1 MPRAF
6 TLSPI
11 SSAWAPCSGERR
23 PCLGAHAGLKKPAFP
38 GTLAAVHS
46 AHDALASL
54 PLLPSKDVAALA
66 AAGLTT
72 PAAVLAHLPR
82 RYEDRRR
89 FDAFPN
95 QSSAVPVC
103 LRGTVI
109 DAALRGFGHGR
120 RFYEAIVMDGSGGV
134 FGSGKITCRWYN
146 MPFIHKLVA
155 TGHEVILYGRVK
167 DSNGRLVIDH
177 PEFEIIREEDEPE
190 ASIHLE
196 RIVPIYKNIPGL
208 AQRRLREIIH
218 LLLHLTDPATL
229 ASHAD
234 LNPPTPRYQALGE
247 VHFPQSLEQAHPA
260 RRRFARE
267 EFFILQLNVA
277 WRRARYHERP
287 GRVLGTRTTLLKQ
300 FYASLPFDL
309 TNAQKRSIREIVAD
323 MREPRPM
330 HRLLQG
336 DVGSGKTFVAMAAML
351 LAIDSGCQA
360 ALMAPT
366 QILAEQHYLTFRRW
380 LEPLGLRIALR
391 TANRDETSHL
401 PLAGAAQIIIGTHAL
416 LYDSVAFRDLGFVV
430 IDEQHKFG
438 VAQRAA
444 LIGQGVVPDVLV
456 MTATPIPRTLTMTL
470 YGDLDVSLLDEKPP
484 GRGKLVTALR
494 IAPKQTDV
502 TRFIKAQIAEGRQAY
517 LVYPLV
523 EESENIRAESA
534 IEAYAKWQKRLAGSE
549 VGLLHGKLRPDEKEA
564 VMRRFR
570 EGGIAALVAT
580 TVIEVGVDVPNASV
594 MILHHAERFGM
605 AQIHQLR
612 GRIGRGGHKGWC
624 VLLTDGK
631 APEGLEKLKILEQTS
646 DGFEIAEADLRLRG
660 PGDLLGTTQS
670 GLSDLRFTDFLADT
684 ALLRDARADA
694 DAVLAADPD
703 LTGFHR
709 ALRPLIQHRS
719 DTDPHPGAA

>member
-1 MPRAF
+1 MQGTP
-6 TLSPI
+6 
-11 SSAWAPCSGERR
+11 
-23 PCLGAHAGLKKPAFP
+23 HARQVFC
-38 GTLAAVHS
+38 
-46 AHDALASL
+46 AHDTLASL
-54 PLLPSKDVAALA
+54 SLLPPKDLAALA

-72 PAAVLAHLPR
+72 PAAVLDHLPR

-95 QSSAVPVC
+95 QPSAVPVC

-109 DAALRGFGHGR
+109 DASMRGFGPGR
-120 RFYEAIVMDGSGGV
+120 RFFEAIVMDGAGGV

-146 MPFIHKLVA
+146 MAFIHKLVA
-155 TGHEVILYGRVK
+155 TGHEVILYGKVK

-177 PEFEIIREEDEPE
+177 PEFEVLREDEAE

-196 RIVPIYKNIPGL
+196 RIVPIYKNLSGL
-208 AQRRLREIIH
+208 AQRRLRDIIH
-218 LLLHLTDPATL
+218 LLLQQCDPASLGSIRDIQPT
-229 ASHAD
+229 
-234 LNPPTPRYQALGE
+234 TPRFEALCD
-247 VHFPQSLEQAHPA
+247 VHFPSALEQALAA

-267 EFFILQLNVA
+267 EFFVLQLNVA

-287 GRVLGTRTTLLKQ
+287 GRVLGMRTTLLKQ
-300 FYASLPFDL
+300 FYTSLPFDL
-309 TNAQKRSIREIVAD
+309 THAQKRAIREIVAD
-323 MREPRPM
+323 MREARPM

-351 LAIDSGCQA
+351 LAVDSGCQA

-380 LEPLGLRIALR
+380 LDPLDLRIALR
-391 TANRDETSHL
+391 TANRDESTHL
-401 PLAGAAQIIIGTHAL
+401 PLSGAPQIIIGTHAL
-416 LYDSVAFRDLGFVV
+416 LFDSVSFRDLGLAV

-444 LIGQGVVPDVLV
+444 LVSQGLVPDVLV

-484 GRGKLVTALR
+484 GRGKIITAVR
-494 IAPKQTDV
+494 VAPKQTDV
-502 TRFIKAQIAEGRQAY
+502 TKFVKQQIAEGRQAY

-523 EESENIRAESA
+523 DESEALNAESA
-534 IEAYAKWQKRLAGSE
+534 IEAYAKWQKRLAGCQ
-549 VGLLHGKLRPDEKEA
+549 VGLLHGKLKPDAKDE

-570 EGGIAALVAT
+570 AGEIAALVAT
-580 TVIEVGVDVPNASV
+580 TVIEVGVDVANASV
-594 MILHHAERFGM
+594 MILHHAERFGL

-624 VLLTDGK
+624 ILLTDGK
-631 APEGLEKLKILEQTS
+631 NPDGLEKLKILEQTA

-660 PGDLLGTTQS
+660 PGDALGTAQS
-670 GLSDLRFTDFLADT
+670 GLSDLRFSEFLADLP
-684 ALLRDARADA
+684 LLREARALA

-703 LTGFHR
+703 LTGKQR
-709 ALRPLIQHRS
+709 ALRPLIHACG
-719 DTDPHPGAA
+719 DAELHPGAA